1 MINSCNCRIV
11 WLAVIVATM
20 LTNFYDKMI
29 VLHMMTITVIDSIS
43 MTFPA
48 VKQVLILMMA
58 VDNHSNDKF
67 DFQKF
72 VMAQKMMT
80 IADEKMLKIVVM
92 QEYFLLKRWCWQY
105 SIDNYNY
112 GQDNEC
118 KFQIFLINFHDN
130 GNSQMLL
137 WLDPWNNS

>member
-92 QEYFLLKRWCWQY
+92 QEYFLLKHDA
-105 SIDNYNY
+105 DN
-112 GQDNEC
+112 
-118 KFQIFLINFHDN
+118 IALITITMVKIMNANFKYF
-130 GNSQMLL
+130 
-137 WLDPWNNS
+137 W

>member
-11 WLAVIVATM
+11 SLAVIVATM

-29 VLHMMTITVIDSIS
+29 FLHMMTITVIDSIS

-58 VDNHSNDKF
+58 VGNHSNDKF
-67 DFQKF
+67 DFQNF
-72 VMAQKMMT
+72 VMAQNMMT

-92 QEYFLLKRWCWQY
+92 EEYFLLKRWCWQY
-105 SIDNYNY
+105 RSWMQVSNISD
-112 GQDNEC
+112 
-118 KFQIFLINFHDN
+118 KF
-130 GNSQMLL
+130 S
-137 WLDPWNNS
+137 W

>member
-11 WLAVIVATM
+11 WLAVIVAM

-48 VKQVLILMMA
+48 LKQVLILMMA

-72 VMAQKMMT
+72 VMAQNMMT

-92 QEYFLLKRWCWQY
+92 QEYFLLKR
-105 SIDNYNY
+105 
-112 GQDNEC
+112 
-118 KFQIFLINFHDN
+118 
-130 GNSQMLL
+130 
-137 WLDPWNNS
+137 